1 MLPPGTDEL
10 IAKALAEDLGDGD
23 HTTLATIPADAS
35 GGARLLVKEAGVLAG
50 VELAAEVARLVDP
63 ALHLRPYLMDGA
75 AIAPGDVAFNLLGPE
90 RSILQAERLLLN
102 FMQRMSGIATLTR
115 RYVEAIEGTGCRVL
129 DTRKTTPG
137 LRAIEKW
144 AVRIGGGH
152 NHRHGLYDMVLI
164 KDNHIDFC
172 GGIPQ
177 AINAVQDYLERK
189 GLDLRVEVEVRDL
202 AELEQVL
209 VHDKVH
215 RVMLDNFT
223 PYLLNKAVQLVGG
236 RFETEASGGIT
247 LETARDYAATG
258 VDFISVGALTHSAR
272 SLDLSLKAL

>member
-1 MLPPGTDEL
+1 MLPHGTDDL

-23 HTTLATIPADAS
+23 HTTLATIPTEAS

-50 VELAAEVARLVDP
+50 VEIAAAVAKQVDP

-115 RYVEAIEGTGCRVL
+115 RYVEAIDGTGCRVL

-209 VHDKVH
+209 VHDRVH

-223 PYLLNKAVQLVGG
+223 PYLLSKAVQLISG